1 MFGISGLM
9 ECINSEAVS
18 AASTGGRFTRSEL
31 MTDAPTAEA
40 EQRTRSILSSRH
52 NGIVSL
58 RIVDNIEGVVGIDL
72 GGDIGEE
79 DAPTRNKRRSAQGM
93 IGGVLRDQLSEEMH
107 QLSMAKGMGN
117 ERLDISDIGRLSHGK

>member
-9 ECINSEAVS
+9 ECVNSEAVS

-40 EQRTRSILSSRH
+40 EQRTRRIISSRH

-58 RIVDNIEGVVGIDL
+58 RIVDNIEGIVGIDL
-72 GGDIGEE
+72 GGDIGEK
-79 DAPTRNKRRSAQGM
+79 DTPTRNERRNTQGM
-93 IGGVLRDQLSEEMH
+93 IGSILRDQLSKKVH
-107 QLSMAKGMGN
+107 QFHMTKGMGN
-117 ERLDISDIGRLSHGK
+117 ERLNIPDIGRLSHGK